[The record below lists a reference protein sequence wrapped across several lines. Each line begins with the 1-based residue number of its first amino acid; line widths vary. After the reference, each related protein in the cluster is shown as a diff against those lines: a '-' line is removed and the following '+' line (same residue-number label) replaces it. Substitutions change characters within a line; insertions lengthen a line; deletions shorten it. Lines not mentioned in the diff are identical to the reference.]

1 MNFINPFYLFA
12 LSAASIPIII
22 HLLNLRKQQKIE
34 FSTLFFLR
42 EMQKTKIRNIKIKKW
57 LLLLIRTLII
67 ISLVLAFSR
76 PTIKSTI
83 PGFSIE
89 ARKSHIIVVDNSY
102 SMEYKDENG
111 IRIEQAKNIALELL
125 KSVKNE
131 EEVCI
136 IPMSADLS
144 NLYFSRDKDKI
155 EDIIKQ
161 IKLENFNENFN
172 SIMNFALKMTQAA
185 TNQNKVIYFIS
196 DMPQSYFRTSQQI
209 YTDYVPVKEKIDENT
224 GFIFIPIKSASDNI
238 KNLSLTNLKLNNS
251 ILQVGGSFTVD
262 INVKNHS
269 KQDFYGVVMNM
280 YLNEERVAQRKF
292 DIGSEV
298 DEIITIGANIKKSGV
313 QNVKLEIE
321 NDALDFDNYKYFNIN
336 IPKIPKVLLIGDAD
350 KQKFLILA
358 LGENPNDYKKSIVQN
373 KSNVDEQ
380 NKLVNLTVVSS
391 DQIGSQN
398 LDEFDLI
405 IVGNGVINNNDSET
419 IRKAISNGKN
429 AIIFTDIIEPDD
441 FLVNRNYGDDYVPNQ
456 FLNFLNILQISLDSD
471 KDFRADIKITDF
483 DREHPIFDGLF
494 SENTKQKLE
503 LESPIFTDYN
513 PIMGGKNLISIGG
526 ATGFLTEIDLE
537 KGNILYFAVN
547 NQADW
552 SNFPFISLYPALI
565 YRSVVYLNSTKSTL
579 RDYDKYS
586 RYFNINTQ
594 DINLT
599 KLKVVAPDNT
609 ESFPEF
615 NTSGNSVFI
624 NLKDYKQLGNY
635 NVYNENELI
644 DAFEINT
651 PPTESFFYDK
661 LDLQT
666 FNTYFDVEFGARPP
680 FEIID
685 NIDNLSNKIN
695 LANMGSELWKFFA
708 ILTLLLVII
717 EMIVQKYYA
726 KTESN

>member
-22 HLLNLRKQQKIE
+22 HLLNLRKQKKIE

-136 IPMSADLS
+136 IPMSADLN

-172 SIMNFALKMTQAA
+172 SVMNFALKMTQVA

-196 DMPQSYFRTSQQI
+196 DMPQSYFKSSQQI
-209 YTDYVPVKEKIDENT
+209 YTDYEPVTEKFDENT
-224 GFIFIPIKSASDNI
+224 GFIFIPIKSTSDNI

-251 ILQVGGSFTVD
+251 ILQVGGNFTVD

-269 KQDFYGVVMNM
+269 KQNFDGVVMNM

-292 DIGSEV
+292 DIRSEST
-298 DEIITIGANIKKSGV
+298 EIITIGGNIKKSGV

-358 LGENPNDYKKSIVQN
+358 LGENPNDYKKSIIQKKLVTD
-373 KSNVDEQ
+373 DE
-380 NKLVNLTVVSS
+380 NKLVNLTVVGS
-391 DQIGSQN
+391 DQIASQN
-398 LDEFDLI
+398 IDEFDLLI
-405 IVGNGVINNNDSET
+405 IGNGEINSNDTKT
-419 IRKAISNGKN
+419 IDKAIRGGKN
-429 AIIFTDIIEPDD
+429 AIIFTDIIDPDD
-441 FLVNRNYGDDYVPNQ
+441 FLVNRNYGDDYQTNQ
-456 FLNFLNILQISLDSD
+456 FLYFLNSLQISLNPD
-471 KDFRADIKITDF
+471 KDFRNNIKITDF

-513 PIMGGKNLISIGG
+513 PIMSGKDLISIGE
-526 ATGFLTEIDLE
+526 TGFLTEVDLDNG
-537 KGNILYFAVN
+537 KILYFAVN

-552 SNFPFISLYPALI
+552 SNFPFTSLYPALI
-565 YRSVVYLNSTKSTL
+565 YRSIVYLNSTKSTL

-586 RYFNINTQ
+586 RYFTLDTK

-599 KLKVVAPDNT
+599 KLKVVAPDKT

-615 NTSGNSVFI
+615 NTSGDAVFI
-624 NLKDYKQLGNY
+624 NLKEYKQLGNY
-635 NVYNENELI
+635 NIYNENELI

-651 PPTESFFYDK
+651 PPTESYFYDK
-661 LDLQT
+661 FEPQI
-666 FNTYFDVEFGARPP
+666 FYIYSDVELGARPP

-685 NIDNLSNKIN
+685 NVDNLSNKIN

-708 ILTLLLVII
+708 ILTLILVII
-717 EMIVQKYYA
+717 EMIIQKYYA